1 MDLKDKADVIIM
13 CAAVADYTP
22 IVCAEHKMKKQDA
35 LVIEFEKNKGISLRS
50 WEKRNMRFLL
60 VLPQRHKILRAM
72 RGIKL
77 SRKNLDMIIANDVS
91 GTETGFDSEYNA
103 VSIYTRDGKAV
114 HFTRDTKRNLA
125 DSILT
130 EIAKISG

>member
-1 MDLKDKADVIIM
+1 
-13 CAAVADYTP
+13 
-22 IVCAEHKMKKQDA
+22 
-35 LVIEFEKNKGISLRS
+35 
-50 WEKRNMRFLL
+50 
-60 VLPQRHKILRAM
+60 
-72 RGIKL
+72 
-77 SRKNLDMIIANDVS
+77 MIIANDVS